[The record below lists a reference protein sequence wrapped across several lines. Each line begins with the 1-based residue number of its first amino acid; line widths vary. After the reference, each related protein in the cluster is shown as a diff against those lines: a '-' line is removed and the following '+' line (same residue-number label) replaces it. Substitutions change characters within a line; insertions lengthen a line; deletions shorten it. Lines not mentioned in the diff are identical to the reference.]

1 MSVAEAQARVS
12 ELRARMQSLAPQQA
26 AYAASTAR
34 TSTAT
39 GTSGTEFA
47 SNLQKA
53 LAAQPLT
60 PTASVGSTA
69 AAGATTTA
77 DAVIASAK
85 EHLGTPYVWG
95 GSKPG
100 GFDCSGFLQYVFK
113 QHGIELPRV
122 SKDQAKVGVAVSP
135 ADARPG
141 DIVAMDNSRA
151 RAGIDHIGMYIGNG
165 EWIVAPKS
173 GDVVKIQKVDLS
185 KAVAIRRVLPD
196 AGIAAL
202 TPSAASGVTSA
213 AAPDWA
219 SDLPVAGRRYIDE
232 IQAAARK
239 TGVDPRLLASVAWSE
254 SGFSPTARSGAGAV
268 GLMQL
273 MPATAR
279 GLGVDPTDPAQAL
292 VGGGTY
298 LAQQLQKFG
307 GRVDL
312 ALAAYNAGPG
322 AVRKHGGIPP
332 YAETQTYVTR
342 VLDRF
347 QKLGGSA

>member
-12 ELRARMQSLAPQQA
+12 ELRARMQSLAPQQV
-26 AYAASTAR
+26 AYAATAAR
-34 TSTAT
+34 TTTTA
-39 GTSGTEFA
+39 TSGTEFA

-60 PTASVGSTA
+60 PTGAVGQTSA
-69 AAGATTTA
+69 VGGAKA
-77 DAVIASAK
+77 DAVLATAK
-85 EHLGTPYVWG
+85 QHLGTPYVWG

-100 GFDCSGFLQYVFK
+100 GFDCSGFVQYVFQ
-113 QHGIELPRV
+113 QHGIDLPRV
-122 SKDQAKVGVAVSP
+122 SKDQAKAGVAVSA

-141 DIVAMDNSRA
+141 DIVAMDNTRS
-151 RAGIDHIGMYIGNG
+151 RAGIDHIGIYMGNG
-165 EWIVAPKS
+165 EWIVAPKT
-173 GDVVKIQKVDLS
+173 GDVVKVQKVDLS
-185 KAVAIRRVLPD
+185 KAAAIRRVLPD
-196 AGIAAL
+196 DGVAAL
-202 TPSAASGVTSA
+202 TGSAGVGTTSA
-213 AAPDWA
+213 AALPDWA
-219 SDLPVAGRRYIDE
+219 SQLPPAGRKYVDE
-232 IQAAARK
+232 IAAAART

-254 SGFSPTARSGAGAV
+254 SGFAPAAKSGAGAV

-279 GLGVDPTDPAQAL
+279 GLGVDPLDPGQAL

-332 YAETQTYVTR
+332 YTETQTYVTR

-347 QKLGGSA
+347 QKLGGSV